1 MAQDLMEKGTL
12 VEFRTSGERRLAV
25 LDRAEG
31 KKHWIATDERGQ
43 AHTLHPREITY
54 TVTGAAYKPTD
65 IAAFLQ
71 AVAPYLDPSSLEV
84 AWELLGELGES
95 ATPATLAQLL
105 FSEQQP
111 AQCYAA
117 FCLLEEDRIYFKQKA
132 DRYEPRP
139 ATQVKDLQHQ
149 LTMNEQREQE
159 WRNFLDRLAA
169 GLQGTL
175 VEWHNNDRPHLDA
188 LEKFATFGEES
199 SARAAAVEV
208 LAGLKQPGTPV
219 AAFNLLVGL
228 GMWSPHENL
237 ILRRNQTPISFPSQ
251 VLELAHPYLSDPPP
265 ADMPVDLQSDRL
277 DLTHL
282 KVYTIDDESTQEID
296 DGLSVEYLPN
306 GRERLWIH
314 IADPTR
320 WLVPGD
326 PIDLEARKRSTTI
339 YLPTGMVPMFPP
351 ALATGPMSLIQGKV
365 CCALSFEVLLAESG
379 AVEDFKIHASLIKV
393 TYRLTY
399 DDVDDMISLGLQTD
413 QELEVLSNWA
423 KRRQA
428 WRQSQGAISIRMPES
443 SIKVT
448 GDGEDIQIHVMED
461 SLSRELVAEM
471 MILAGELAARYGQQ
485 HHLPMLFRGQL
496 QPELPSDEEL
506 MQLPIGPVRAVALR
520 RCMPRSAVSL
530 TPSRHASLGLDMYA
544 QITSP
549 IRRYGDL
556 IAHFQIKAHLRGAE
570 LPFSIPQMQEV
581 VATLT
586 TTAYEAVLVERQT
599 NRYWSLEYLRRRPEK
614 IWPAIML
621 RWLSE
626 HDNRGLVLLEDLALE
641 LPMRFDRDVQPGALL
656 HLRVAHVDPR
666 HDIIQF
672 QEVAGF
678 TADLAS

>member
-1 MAQDLMEKGTL
+1 MEKGTL

-25 LDRAEG
+25 IERAEG

-43 AHTLHPREITY
+43 AHTLHPREMTY
-54 TVTGAAYKPTD
+54 TVTGGPYKSTD
-65 IAAFLQ
+65 IPSFSQ
-71 AVAPYLDPSSLEV
+71 AVQPYLDPSSLEV
-84 AWELLGELGES
+84 AWELLSEMGES
-95 ATPATLAQLL
+95 ATPAALAQLL

-117 FCLLEEDRIYFKQKA
+117 FCLLEDDRLYFKQKA
-132 DRYEPRP
+132 DRYEPRS
-139 ATQVKDLQHQ
+139 ASQVQDLKHQ
-149 LTMNEQREQE
+149 LTMTEQREQE
-159 WRNFLDRLAA
+159 WRNFLGRLESA
-169 GLQGTL
+169 LQGTA

-188 LEKFATFGEES
+188 LEKLATFGEES
-199 SARAAAVEV
+199 SARAAAAVV
-208 LAGLKQPGTPV
+208 LAGLGQPGTPV

-237 ILRRNQTPISFPSQ
+237 ILRRNQTPQSFPTQ

-265 ADMPVDLQSDRL
+265 ADLPVDVQTDRL

-296 DGLSVEYLPN
+296 DGLSVEYLPD

-365 CCALSFEVLLAESG
+365 CCALSFEVILDESG
-379 AVEDFKIHASLIKV
+379 AVAEFKIHASLIKV

-399 DDVDDMISLGLQTD
+399 DDVDDMISLGLTTD
-413 QELEVLSNWA
+413 PELEALSNWA

-428 WRQSQGAISIRMPES
+428 WRTSQGAIRIRMPES
-443 SIKVT
+443 SIKVI
-448 GDGEDIQIHVMED
+448 GDGEDIQIHVLED

-471 MILAGELAARYGQQ
+471 MILAGELAARYGQE
-485 HHLPMLFRGQL
+485 HELPLLFRGQL

-506 MQLPIGPVRAVALR
+506 MQLPVGPVRAVALR
-520 RCMPRSAVSL
+520 RCMPRSGISL
-530 TPSRHASLGLDMYA
+530 TPARHASLGLDMYA

-581 VATLT
+581 LATLSST
-586 TTAYEAVLVERQT
+586 VYEAVLVERQT
-599 NRYWSLEYLRRRPEK
+599 NRYWSLEYLRRRPEQ
-614 IWPAIML
+614 IWPAVML

-626 HDNRGLVLLEDLALE
+626 HDNRGLVLIEDLALE
-641 LPMRFDRDVQPGALL
+641 LPMRFDREVKPGDPL
-656 HLRVAHVDPR
+656 HLKVAHVDPR

-672 QEVAGF
+672 QEVSGF
-678 TADLAS
+678 DAQMAS

>member
-1 MAQDLMEKGTL
+1 MEKGTL

-25 LDRAEG
+25 IERAEG

-43 AHTLHPREITY
+43 AHTLHPREMTY
-54 TVTGAAYKPTD
+54 TVTGGPYKSTD
-65 IAAFLQ
+65 IPSFSQ
-71 AVAPYLDPSSLEV
+71 AVQPYLDPSSLEV
-84 AWELLGELGES
+84 AWELLSEMGES
-95 ATPATLAQLL
+95 ATPAALAQLL

-117 FCLLEEDRIYFKQKA
+117 FCLLEDDRLYFKQKA
-132 DRYEPRP
+132 DRYEPRS
-139 ATQVKDLQHQ
+139 ASQVQDLKHQ
-149 LTMNEQREQE
+149 LTMTEQREQE
-159 WRNFLDRLAA
+159 WRNFLGRLESA
-169 GLQGTL
+169 LQGTA
-175 VEWHNNDRPHLDA
+175 VEWLPNDRPHLDA
-188 LEKFATFGEES
+188 LEKLATFGEES
-199 SARAAAVEV
+199 SARAAAAVV
-208 LAGLKQPGTPV
+208 LTGLGQPGTPV

-237 ILRRNQTPISFPSQ
+237 TLRRNQTPQSFPTQ

-265 ADMPVDLQSDRL
+265 ADLPVDVQTDRL

-296 DGLSVEYLPN
+296 DGLSVEYLPD

-365 CCALSFEVLLAESG
+365 CCALSFEVLLDESG

-399 DDVDDMISLGLQTD
+399 DDVDDMISLGLTTD
-413 QELEVLSNWA
+413 PELEALSNWA

-428 WRQSQGAISIRMPES
+428 WRTSQGAIRIRMPES
-443 SIKVT
+443 SIKVI
-448 GDGEDIQIHVMED
+448 GDGEDIQIHVLED

-471 MILAGELAARYGQQ
+471 MILAGELAARYGQE
-485 HHLPMLFRGQL
+485 HELPLLFRGQL

-506 MQLPIGPVRAVALR
+506 MQLPVGPVRAVALR
-520 RCMPRSAVSL
+520 RCMPRSGISL
-530 TPSRHASLGLDMYA
+530 TPARHASLGLDMYA

-581 VATLT
+581 LATLSST
-586 TTAYEAVLVERQT
+586 VYEAVLVERQT
-599 NRYWSLEYLRRRPEK
+599 NRYWSLEYLRRRPEQ
-614 IWPAIML
+614 IWPAVML

-626 HDNRGLVLLEDLALE
+626 HDNRGLVLIEDLALE
-641 LPMRFDRDVQPGALL
+641 LPMRFDREVKPGDPL

-672 QEVAGF
+672 QEISGF
-678 TADLAS
+678 DAQMAS